1 MKEPDTMKA
10 TQLIRFISILLLV
23 TLFGCLDDERLKTSF
38 NIDAI
43 DVGDGWEISTPT
55 AEGFNDARFR
65 SAIGPFFAEDRFVTA
80 ISLIVVRNNKLVAE
94 AYVQNLNDRYQK
106 RQIQSTTKCI
116 TSLVFG
122 IARDMNYF
130 SNLDQKL
137 YDIVPNAFDNDGRK
151 RGITLR
157 HLLTMNSGLD
167 FNNEDFAHEL
177 FMEKQKDVMKVI
189 LAKPLF
195 ALPGQVYDYRDCDP
209 QLLSGAIHAQTGMTL
224 DEVAGKKLFGPMGI
238 ADYYWERNEDG
249 DSWASEALFMRPR
262 DMAKIGQ
269 LVLNKG
275 KWNGKQ
281 LVSQE
286 WIEQCTST
294 QSDPNAGQPDDM
306 RFSFGF
312 YWRIQPNHVA
322 FEANGAGGQQI
333 LIIPDKALVLV
344 FTCEPYVKGKYSL
357 ASENYGIAQAIVNSI
372 VH

>member
-1 MKEPDTMKA
+1 MKA
-10 TQLIRFISILLLV
+10 KKFICFLSTTLLAAMS
-23 TLFGCLDDERLKTSF
+23 GCINDAQLKTAF
-38 NIDAI
+38 NIEAVDA
-43 DVGDGWEISTPT
+43 GDGWEVSTP
-55 AEGFNDARFR
+55 AAQGFSEVNLR
-65 SAIGPFFAEDRFVTA
+65 SAISPYFGDDKYITA
-80 ISLIVVRNNKLVAE
+80 ISVIVVRNNKLVAE
-94 AYVQNLNDRYQK
+94 AYVRNPNDRYQK

-116 TSLVFG
+116 TSLLFG

-130 SNLDQKL
+130 GDLDQKL
-137 YDIVPNAFDNDGRK
+137 YDIIPSAFDNDVRK

-167 FNNEDFAHEL
+167 FNNDDFAYEL
-177 FMEKQKDVMKVI
+177 FMKNQKDVVKYI

-195 ALPGQVYDYRDCDP
+195 ALPGQTYSYRDCDP
-209 QLLSGAIHAQTGMTL
+209 QLLSGAIHLKSGLTM
-224 DEVAGKKLFGPMGI
+224 DEMAANKLFGPMGI
-238 ADYYWERNEDG
+238 TDYSWERNEDG
-249 DSWASEALFMRPR
+249 DSWASEALYMRPR

-294 QSDPNAGQPDDM
+294 QSDPNAGQPDNVRM
-306 RFSFGF
+306 SFGF

-333 LIIPDKALVLV
+333 LIIPDKNLVIV
-344 FTCEPYVKGKYSL
+344 FTCEPYVDGKFSL
-357 ASENYGIAQAIVNSI
+357 ASDNYRIAQAIVNSI
-372 VH
+372 VN